1 MWPDRVL
8 NPEPLAL
15 ESNALPTALCG
26 PAPREMTL
34 IARAIDEDSYQF
46 AHSIYPSLH
55 TAVLLRNKLTL

>member
-15 ESNALPTALCG
+15 ESNALPTALCDL
-26 PAPREMTL
+26 APREMTL
-34 IARAIDEDSYQF
+34 IARANDKDSDQL

-55 TAVLLRNKLTL
+55 TAILLRNRLTL